1 MVTSPLF
8 WLTIRTS
15 PWSEGIA
22 YEKVHTALYD
32 GGTLLGYSL
41 SGVLYAEEMP
51 PISTVK
57 PLPLKTE
64 HVPVT
69 FTAIEEPIP
78 AEESPVSEADI
89 AIIALLTMAEAEG
102 ECEEGQRLVID
113 TVLNRVDDPH
123 FPDNIYD
130 VVYQKNQY
138 SGMQP
143 PRIERCWV
151 KDELVQL
158 VREELENRTDYD
170 VIFFRT
176 ERYSDYGVPMFQVE
190 HHYFSS
196 YD

>member
-1 MVTSPLF
+1 MKKFILLFMMAVLSLVT
-8 WLTIRTS
+8 
-15 PWSEGIA
+15 
-22 YEKVHTALYD
+22 
-32 GGTLLGYSL
+32 L
-41 SGVLYAEEMP
+41 SRAFFTPIEAEEMP

-64 HVPVT
+64 YVPVA

-78 AEESPVSEADI
+78 AEENPVSEADI
-89 AIIALLTMAEAEG
+89 ALIALLTMAEAEG

-138 SGMQP
+138 SGIQP
-143 PRIERCWV
+143 PRIERYWV

>member
-1 MVTSPLF
+1 MKKFILLFMMAVLSLVT
-8 WLTIRTS
+8 
-15 PWSEGIA
+15 
-22 YEKVHTALYD
+22 
-32 GGTLLGYSL
+32 L
-41 SGVLYAEEMP
+41 SRAFFTPIEAEEMP

-64 HVPVT
+64 YVPVA

>member
-1 MVTSPLF
+1 MAVLSLVTLSRAFFVPSEAEDVPPSP
-8 WLTIRTS
+8 
-15 PWSEGIA
+15 
-22 YEKVHTALYD
+22 
-32 GGTLLGYSL
+32 
-41 SGVLYAEEMP
+41 
-51 PISTVK
+51 TVE
-57 PLPLKTE
+57 PLVLKTE
-64 HVPVT
+64 
-69 FTAIEEPIP
+69 
-78 AEESPVSEADI
+78 SKVSDADI
-89 AIIALLTMAEAEG
+89 ELLALLTMAEAEG

-113 TVLNRVDDPH
+113 TVLNRVDSPH

-138 SGMQP
+138 SGIQP
-143 PRIERCWV
+143 PRVDRCWV

-176 ERYSDYGVPMFQVE
+176 ERYSNYGVPMFQVE

>member
-1 MVTSPLF
+1 MKKFILFFMMAVLSLVTLSQAFFTPV
-8 WLTIRTS
+8 
-15 PWSEGIA
+15 EA
-22 YEKVHTALYD
+22 EKT
-32 GGTLLGYSL
+32 
-41 SGVLYAEEMP
+41 P

-64 HVPVT
+64 YVPAT

-130 VVYQKNQY
+130 VVYQKKPILWNTAAPY
-138 SGMQP
+138 
-143 PRIERCWV
+143 
-151 KDELVQL
+151 
-158 VREELENRTDYD
+158 RTLLGQ
-170 VIFFRT
+170 R
-176 ERYSDYGVPMFQVE
+176 RARPACA
-190 HHYFSS
+190 
-196 YD
+196 

>member
-1 MVTSPLF
+1 MKKFMFFMMAVLSLVTLSQAFFTPV
-8 WLTIRTS
+8 
-15 PWSEGIA
+15 EA
-22 YEKVHTALYD
+22 EKT
-32 GGTLLGYSL
+32 
-41 SGVLYAEEMP
+41 P

-89 AIIALLTMAEAEG
+89 AIIALLTMAEA
-102 ECEEGQRLVID
+102 EGQRLVID

>member
-1 MVTSPLF
+1 MKRVSG
-8 WLTIRTS
+8 
-15 PWSEGIA
+15 WS
-22 YEKVHTALYD
+22 
-32 GGTLLGYSL
+32 
-41 SGVLYAEEMP
+41 
-51 PISTVK
+51 STR
-57 PLPLKTE
+57 
-64 HVPVT
+64 
-69 FTAIEEPIP
+69 F
-78 AEESPVSEADI
+78 S
-89 AIIALLTMAEAEG
+89 IALMT
-102 ECEEGQRLVID
+102 RIS
-113 TVLNRVDDPH
+113 
-123 FPDNIYD
+123 PDNIYD

-138 SGMQP
+138 SGIQP

>member
-1 MVTSPLF
+1 MKKYVLFFLMTVLSLVTLSRAFFTPIGVQETPPVPSIEPL
-8 WLTIRTS
+8 
-15 PWSEGIA
+15 
-22 YEKVHTALYD
+22 V
-32 GGTLLGYSL
+32 
-41 SGVLYAEEMP
+41 
-51 PISTVK
+51 
-57 PLPLKTE
+57 LKTE
-64 HVPVT
+64 YIPIIT
-69 FTAIEEPIP
+69 PETTATPMSVDMGSVVSDTDIEL
-78 AEESPVSEADI
+78 
-89 AIIALLTMAEAEG
+89 IALLTMAEAEG

-113 TVLNRVDDPH
+113 TVLNRVDSPH

-138 SGMQP
+138 CGMQP
-143 PRIERCWV
+143 PRIDRCWV

-176 ERYSDYGVPMFQVE
+176 ERYSDYGIPMFQIE

>member
-1 MVTSPLF
+1 MKKFILFFMMAVLSLVILSQAFFTSV
-8 WLTIRTS
+8 
-15 PWSEGIA
+15 EA
-22 YEKVHTALYD
+22 EKT
-32 GGTLLGYSL
+32 
-41 SGVLYAEEMP
+41 P

-64 HVPVT
+64 YVPAT
-69 FTAIEEPIP
+69 FTTVMEPSP

-89 AIIALLTMAEAEG
+89 ALIALLTMAEAEG

-138 SGMQP
+138 CGMQP
-143 PRIERCWV
+143 PRIDRCWV

-176 ERYSDYGVPMFQVE
+176 ERYSDYGVPMFQVQ

>member
-1 MVTSPLF
+1 MVTLSRAFFVPSEAEDVPPSP
-8 WLTIRTS
+8 
-15 PWSEGIA
+15 
-22 YEKVHTALYD
+22 
-32 GGTLLGYSL
+32 
-41 SGVLYAEEMP
+41 
-51 PISTVK
+51 TVE
-57 PLPLKTE
+57 PLVLKTE
-64 HVPVT
+64 
-69 FTAIEEPIP
+69 
-78 AEESPVSEADI
+78 SKVSDADI
-89 AIIALLTMAEAEG
+89 ELLALLTMAEAEG

-113 TVLNRVDDPH
+113 TVLNRVDSPH

-138 SGMQP
+138 SGIQP
-143 PRIERCWV
+143 PRVDRCWV

-176 ERYSDYGVPMFQVE
+176 ERYSNYGVPMFQVE

>member
-1 MVTSPLF
+1 MKKYVLFFLMTVLSLVTLSRAFFTPMEVQEAPPVP
-8 WLTIRTS
+8 TV
-15 PWSEGIA
+15 E
-22 YEKVHTALYD
+22 AL
-32 GGTLLGYSL
+32 
-41 SGVLYAEEMP
+41 A
-51 PISTVK
+51 
-57 PLPLKTE
+57 LKTE
-64 HVPVT
+64 YAPIRIPETTAMPMPVEMGN
-69 FTAIEEPIP
+69 I
-78 AEESPVSEADI
+78 VSDADI
-89 AIIALLTMAEAEG
+89 ELIALLTMAEAEG

-113 TVLNRVDDPH
+113 TVLNRVDNPH

-138 SGMQP
+138 CGMQP
-143 PRIERCWV
+143 PRIDRCWV

-176 ERYSDYGVPMFQVE
+176 ERYSDYGVPMFQIE